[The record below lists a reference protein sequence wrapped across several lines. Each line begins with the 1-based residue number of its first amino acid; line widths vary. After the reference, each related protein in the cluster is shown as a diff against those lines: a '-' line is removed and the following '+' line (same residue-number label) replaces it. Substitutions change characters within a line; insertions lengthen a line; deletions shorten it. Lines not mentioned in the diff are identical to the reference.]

1 MSDFLL
7 LRLSISKQC
16 RKNRWA
22 VSYPVKWKS
31 SLVKMQ
37 TRKMLPPWNDIP
49 VSGGERKM
57 AKHIYRKHEGVV
69 TVYEPLLQTAY
80 KQQHGNVP
88 LCTSPLFLLPS
99 LPFPS
104 YSLLFLFVPSVKIVK
119 ASLVLT
125 AAPGRRSAISG
136 WRKSSPTTGKRSDT
150 LSAQDVFF
158 LSAHLPICDGIITR
172 IKCLYRDKIFSI
184 HLITDK

>member
-37 TRKMLPPWNDIP
+37 TQKMLPPPWNDIP

-88 LCTSPLFLLPS
+88 LCTSLLFLPPP
-99 LPFPS
+99 LPFS
-104 YSLLFLFVPSVKIVK
+104 SCSLLFLMVPSVKIVK

-158 LSAHLPICDGIITR
+158 LSAHLSICDGIITKR
-172 IKCLYRDKIFSI
+172 IKCLHRDKIF
-184 HLITDK
+184 